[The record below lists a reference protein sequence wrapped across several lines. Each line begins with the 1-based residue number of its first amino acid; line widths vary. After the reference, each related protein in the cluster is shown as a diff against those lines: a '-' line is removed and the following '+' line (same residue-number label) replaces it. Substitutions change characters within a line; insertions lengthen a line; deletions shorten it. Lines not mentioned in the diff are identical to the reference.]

1 MNVIMT
7 FLQVPGQLL
16 GSGTVELAVS
26 YADSRDVLYL
36 RMAEQSAIFAIP
48 GKKTYPVHTH
58 LLACK
63 AIIFSLY

>member
-1 MNVIMT
+1 MNVIIT

-36 RMAEQSAIFAIP
+36 RMVDQSAIFAIP
-48 GKKTYPVHTH
+48 GKHIH
-58 LLACK
+58 
-63 AIIFSLY
+63 IH

>member
-1 MNVIMT
+1 MFNEFHYA

-36 RMAEQSAIFAIP
+36 RMAEQSAVFAIP
-48 GKKTYPVHTH
+48 GKVNTHT
-58 LLACK
+58 
-63 AIIFSLY
+63 F